1 MAKKPKIYTSYP
13 TLKSKYYGKERGS
26 AIRFENQSSNY
37 KQIFDFLKSF
47 LGINVD
53 KAKASEFSDIIKS
66 VLGNDENKNLFN
78 TYMQSKVKYE
88 SKQYQVKMLF
98 SSFLEQYAK
107 ETGIELPFLDQ
118 DFQSADDLEG
128 ILIYIQAAMGSGGTT
143 SDLYYGQL
151 RKQINEL
158 KGLEQK
164 YAQDFIPF
172 AHGAEHAMSN
182 LRSKLYNI
190 EQQEGK
196 TIEDKFSYAFFRSF
210 KTSDGI
216 EKLKVDFLD
225 ANAVARKT
233 LEQDMVKAKLNFSPE
248 GFVRGASLFQD
259 VGFTDEDFAAMQT
272 KDKNLQNLAA
282 RINSDEDFL
291 TAIQTLS
298 KTKYKTNS
306 DVPEKQWREVGL
318 GRAADILFRQYD
330 YETGWDKKIPTITNK
345 EMNENIAGL
354 LVGDKTINI
363 VENEKIIRHQI
374 SVKTQNLDDIRI
386 TYANS
391 AITEAMYWI
400 GQSPTLLSKVLLENE
415 YVSSTINGKRI
426 SLNQPF
432 AQAALEFASAQ
443 GYTYLLDDAS
453 LEGEISD
460 QLADELQSAIPLE

>member
-233 LEQDMVKAKLNFSPE
+233 LEQDMVKAKLNFSP
-248 GFVRGASLFQD
+248 
-259 VGFTDEDFAAMQT
+259 
-272 KDKNLQNLAA
+272 LQ
-282 RINSDEDFL
+282 
-291 TAIQTLS
+291 
-298 KTKYKTNS
+298 
-306 DVPEKQWREVGL
+306 
-318 GRAADILFRQYD
+318 
-330 YETGWDKKIPTITNK
+330 
-345 EMNENIAGL
+345 
-354 LVGDKTINI
+354 
-363 VENEKIIRHQI
+363 
-374 SVKTQNLDDIRI
+374 
-386 TYANS
+386 
-391 AITEAMYWI
+391 
-400 GQSPTLLSKVLLENE
+400 KVLLEGQV
-415 YVSSTINGKRI
+415 YFRMQDLLMKILLLCKLKTKIYKI
-426 SLNQPF
+426 Q
-432 AQAALEFASAQ
+432 QLELIQMKIF
-443 GYTYLLDDAS
+443 
-453 LEGEISD
+453 
-460 QLADELQSAIPLE
+460 